1 MNIKTFMAAA
11 VAALTLAACQ
21 AEQDEAALTTDKA
34 ISELE
39 AETAN
44 SDAIGGEEGSAPKAE

>member
-21 AEQDEAALTTDKA
+21 AETETEVVDATSETDVQLNEDGSVATEAA
-34 ISELE
+34 
-39 AETAN
+39 
-44 SDAIGGEEGSAPKAE
+44 EEVQAQ